1 MNYSS
6 IHSQFPLL
14 APSQA
19 LRYHEV
25 LSKARKFKP
34 RALDYTDSRP
44 NEQGTMTLSPWW
56 VTKEEETI
64 PVDAISRRQPSLFK
78 PPMKPV
84 MQGKYGCCGMNW
96 KFTMTSCPSPCKRST
111 LVSRFLNARKFD
123 LDKIV
128 HMWAEMLNWRKE
140 HAVDFI
146 LTFVHDEYEEVQ
158 HYYPHGYHGVDKEG
172 HPVYIE
178 RLGKIEASK
187 LMRATI
193 VKRFLKYHIQGFE
206 KTFAEKFPACSITAK
221 RHIDNTT
228 TIPDMHGVNW
238 MNFGKVAHDLVMGMQ
253 KIDGGNYPEIYIVNA
268 GSGFKLIWNTTKSFL
283 DPRTIAKIHVL
294 GNKFQ
299 NRLLE
304 VIDSSQ
310 LLDFLGGTC
319 KCPNKGGCLRSNKG
333 PWSDPELMKFLFI
346 WEWSH
351 IVDLSMFHGLR
362 GHYLILV
369 ESFLLWLSFLFM
381 LRSCSTVASK
391 WSNIPQVQ
399 WTHVGTLCKIAD
411 LIQGQPMLVSLP
423 TVTRR
428 KKLKASS
435 TVQSTP
441 SSPARLSPLNSPES
455 VMAQVLENIV
465 DMFLSL
471 QRTQS
476 FYLLYMDLSQALK
489 ILLEKGHL

>member
-111 LVSRFLNARKFD
+111 LVSR
-123 LDKIV
+123 
-128 HMWAEMLNWRKE
+128 
-140 HAVDFI
+140 
-146 LTFVHDEYEEVQ
+146 TFVHDEYEEVQ

-253 KIDGGNYPEIYIVNA
+253 KIDGGNYPE
-268 GSGFKLIWNTTKSFL
+268 
-283 DPRTIAKIHVL
+283 VL

-333 PWSDPELMKFLFI
+333 PWSDPELMKISRPLLD
-346 WEWSH
+346 ESQVKS
-351 IVDLSMFHGLR
+351 IVDE
-362 GHYLILV
+362 I
-369 ESFLLWLSFLFM
+369 
-381 LRSCSTVASK
+381 K
-391 WSNIPQVQ
+391 
-399 WTHVGTLCKIAD
+399 HVITTI
-411 LIQGQPMLVSLP
+411 SS
-423 TVTRR
+423 R
-428 KKLKASS
+428 KGERAERAKS
-435 TVQSTP
+435 
-441 SSPARLSPLNSPES
+441 
-455 VMAQVLENIV
+455 
-465 DMFLSL
+465 
-471 QRTQS
+471 
-476 FYLLYMDLSQALK
+476 
-489 ILLEKGHL
+489 